1 MNDNTTAS
9 AHKTRMKQNENKS
22 PAETLS
28 KKTSILRIPPW
39 LRTSLPEG
47 SSFSDTRSLVRNM
60 GLATVCQGANCP
72 NIHECFSSGTAT
84 FLILGNTCTRNCA
97 FCNITPGDPGPPNP
111 TEPARVAAAAAS
123 LKLAYVVITSVTR
136 DDLED
141 GGAAHFAATINS
153 VRDTLP
159 ESGIEVLIPDFQG
172 SVKALDTVIAAV
184 PDVINHNVETHASLY
199 PRIRPQADYKQSLS
213 LLRKVHASGIMTK
226 SGFMVGLGE
235 DDDQVH
241 ELMHNLHEAG
251 CGIVTI
257 GQYMRPS
264 LQHPPVQRY
273 VHPDRF
279 AEYAEWG
286 RIMGIPQ
293 IFSAPLVRSSYHAGE
308 VHQKHNVCVKSQIK

>member
-1 MNDNTTAS
+1 MDDNATAS
-9 AHKTRMKQNENKS
+9 TQKTRMQEKKNKAPGEPLNNKS
-22 PAETLS
+22 P
-28 KKTSILRIPPW
+28 ILRIPPW
-39 LRTSLPEG
+39 LRTALPEG
-47 SSFSDTRSLVRNM
+47 SSFSDTRSLVRDM
-60 GLATVCQGANCP
+60 RLATVCQGAKCP

-97 FCNITPGDPGPPNP
+97 FCNITPGNPGPPDP

-153 VRDTLP
+153 VRATLP

-172 SVKALDTVIAAV
+172 STKALDTVIAAA
-184 PDVINHNVETHASLY
+184 PDVINHNVETHTSLY
-199 PRIRPQADYKQSLS
+199 PSIRPQADYEQSLS
-213 LLRKVHASGIMTK
+213 LLRNVHASGIMAK

-241 ELMHNLHEAG
+241 ELMHDLHKAG
-251 CGIVTI
+251 CAIVTI

-279 AEYAEWG
+279 AEYAAWG
-286 RIMGIPQ
+286 RAMGIPQ
-293 IFSAPLVRSSYHAGE
+293 VFSAPLVRSSYHASV
-308 VHQKHNVCVKSQIK
+308 VHQQRNSGFAN

>member
-1 MNDNTTAS
+1 MDDNITAS
-9 AHKTRMKQNENKS
+9 AQKARMKRDKYKASIEPLIK
-22 PAETLS
+22 E
-28 KKTSILRIPPW
+28 TSILRIPSW
-39 LRTSLPEG
+39 LRTSLPG
-47 SSFSDTRSLVRNM
+47 GDSFSETRSLVRNM
-60 GLATVCQGANCP
+60 GLATVCQGAKCP
-72 NIHECFSSGTAT
+72 NIQECFSSGTAT

-97 FCNITPGDPGPPNP
+97 FCNITPGDPGPPDP

-123 LKLAYVVITSVTR
+123 LKLSYVVITSVTR

-172 SVKALDTVIAAV
+172 STKALDTVIAVA

-213 LLRKVHASGIMTK
+213 LLRKVHASDIMAK

-241 ELMHNLHEAG
+241 KLMRDLHEAG

-279 AEYAEWG
+279 AEYVEWG
-286 RIMGIPQ
+286 RTMGIPQ

-308 VHQKHNVCVKSQIK
+308 VRQKCKIVVKSQIK